1 MLNRK
6 NTALAT
12 ALIVAMAATAVFG
25 LKIGGK
31 DVVKLGTGTRSK
43 AFLTVY
49 YASLY
54 APKELKGKGWKA
66 VLDADEPIRVSL
78 LVDTRFMSTA
88 KLISAIRDGFKTAA
102 KSGYTTSKQGQFL
115 NQFKGLATGKGDRF
129 FMTYVP
135 KKGLTTLYK
144 SKTTGK
150 TKVLGTVKS
159 LKFKKALFAIWI
171 GPNPVQSSLKR
182 GMLGR

>member
-6 NTALAT
+6 NRALVAV
-12 ALIVAMAATAVFG
+12 LIVAMAATAVFG
-25 LKIGGK
+25 FKIGGK

-54 APKELKGKGWKA
+54 APADLKGKGWKA
-66 VLDADEPIRVSL
+66 VLDADEPMRVSL
-78 LVDTRFMSTA
+78 LVDTRLMSTE
-88 KLISAIRDGFKTAA
+88 KLISAIRDGFKVAA
-102 KSGYTTSKQGQFL
+102 KSGYTTAKQGQFL
-115 NQFKGLATGKGDRF
+115 NQFKGLETKKGDRF
-129 FMTYVP
+129 YMTYVP
-135 KKGLTTLYK
+135 KRGLTTLYK
-144 SKTTGK
+144 SKATGK
-150 TKVLGTVKS
+150 TRVLGTVKT

-171 GPNPVQSSLKR
+171 GPNPVQKSLKR